1 MPKDEKFRKGSSEE
15 EYFYN
20 LNKELIDRFREKLQE
35 ERKSSEDLAAKQL
48 HWMKCP
54 KCGHNLQKDTIEGVE
69 IDQCNSCQGVFIDRG
84 EVDLIMQTEGHT
96 SILSVVHDLMNV
108 RKKGA

>member
-1 MPKDEKFRKGSSEE
+1 MPKSDKFRKGSSEE
-15 EYFYN
+15 EYFYR
-20 LNKELIDRFREKLQE
+20 LNKELIERFRDRLQTEQKSTE
-35 ERKSSEDLAAKQL
+35 ELQAKQL

-54 KCGHNLQKDTIEGVE
+54 KCGHDLEKDTIEGVE
-69 IDQCNSCQGVFIDRG
+69 ISQCQSCEGVFIDRN

-96 SILSVVHDLMNV
+96 SILSVLNDLMSV